1 MNVVPTGAEVRR
13 TPARPSAGLL
23 AAARPAPR
31 ETLTVAQVRR
41 AALRASGLDRPRPG
55 RTGPVGTRGLQAVVD
70 RLGLLQ
76 IDSVNVLARAHLVPV
91 YARVGP
97 WDPTALDRAAGAA
110 PRRLVETWAHEASFV
125 PPTTFRDLAFK
136 HDRLR
141 DLALRRGVHIHG
153 VPIDRSAEVAE
164 VRALVDAHGPVTAR
178 EAHALLGSR
187 HARPTDHWGWNW
199 TVAKR
204 ALEYLFDVGE
214 LTSAGRNAQFE
225 RRYDRADRVLPP
237 AVVAL
242 PRADEAESARRL
254 VATAARA
261 HGVATVRTLADHWRI
276 RVDRAQRAVD
286 ELVEEGVLVPVQVLG
301 WRGPAYRHRDSTVPR
316 RVAGSALLSP
326 FDPLVWE
333 RSRTEALFG
342 LRYRIE
348 IYVPAERR
356 VWGYYVLPF
365 LLGDRLE
372 ALVDLKAD
380 RAAGVLRVAAAHRA
394 PGGPVG
400 GDLRDDVV
408 VARALAAELRT
419 VARWL
424 GLGDVLA
431 DGAAGGL
438 AVALGP
444 ALREVADPGA

>member
-1 MNVVPTGAEVRR
+1 MTTAPT
-13 TPARPSAGLL
+13 RPSA
-23 AAARPAPR
+23 ARPVPR

-41 AALRASGLDRPRPG
+41 AALRASGLDRPRPDRG
-55 RTGPVGTRGLQAVVD
+55 APVGTRALQGVVD

-97 WDPTALDRAAGAA
+97 WDVTALDRAAGRA

-125 PPTTFRDLAFK
+125 PPATFRDLAFK
-136 HDRLR
+136 HERLR
-141 DLALRRGVHIHG
+141 ERAVRQGVHVHG
-153 VPIDRSAEVAE
+153 VPIDRSPEVAE

-178 EAHALLGSR
+178 EAHALMGAR

-204 ALEYLFDVGE
+204 ALEYLFAVGE

-225 RRYDRADRVLPP
+225 RRYDLAERVLPP
-237 AVVAL
+237 DVRAL
-242 PRADEAESARRL
+242 PAPDEGDALRRL

-261 HGVATVRTLADHWRI
+261 HGVATVRTLADHWRTL
-276 RVDRAQRAVD
+276 VDRTQRAVD
-286 ELVEEGVLVPVQVLG
+286 ALVEDGVLVPVRVAG
-301 WRGPAYRHRDSTVPR
+301 WAAPAYRHRDATVPR
-316 RVAGSALLSP
+316 AATGRTLLSP

-380 RAAGVLRVAAAHRA
+380 RAGGVLRVAAAHRA
-394 PGGPVG
+394 PAGPPE
-400 GDLRDDVV
+400 GDAHDDVA

-419 VARWL
+419 AAAWL
-424 GLGDVLA
+424 GLGDVRC
-431 DGAAGGL
+431 DGAAGEL
-438 AVALGP
+438 AVPLAA
-444 ALREVADPGA
+444 ALRDATADGG